1 MDKTFVGLIL
11 IAVGLIV
18 FPVVLTGAATIL
30 ADANIADYT
39 GLETLVEIAPLLIF
53 IGFLGSGGVLT
64 FQGIQAKR
72 SSRRR

>member
-18 FPVVLTGAATIL
+18 FPVVLTGAATVL

-39 GLETLVEIAPLLIF
+39 GLSTLVKISPLLIF

-64 FQGIQAKR
+64 FQGIKAKR
-72 SSRRR
+72 GRR